1 MNTEAATINGM
12 TANFEDNHET
22 YEKYYARACRV
33 CVPILLKVPVYV
45 APVVIEKEPVCLD
58 KNEH

>member
-1 MNTEAATINGM
+1 M

-45 APVVIEKEPVCLD
+45 APVVIEKDPICLD